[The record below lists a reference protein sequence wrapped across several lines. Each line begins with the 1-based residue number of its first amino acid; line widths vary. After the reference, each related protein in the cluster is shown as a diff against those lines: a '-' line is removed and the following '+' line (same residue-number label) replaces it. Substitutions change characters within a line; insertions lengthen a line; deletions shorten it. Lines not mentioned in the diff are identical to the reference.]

1 MPWKRSKID
10 VVKFEGST
18 GKSENRIIASMAVS
32 CLVYIATRAGGS
44 ELLSKH
50 HDDADDADDADEK
63 DKKDDDGKMRAS
75 GGKQ

>member
-1 MPWKRSKID
+1 
-10 VVKFEGST
+10 
-18 GKSENRIIASMAVS
+18 MAVS